1 MSSIP
6 SYKYLVAEDESL
18 IRRNLVKKI
27 DSLHLPFTLVGEA
40 SNGKDAILLIE
51 EHFPDF
57 IITDIRMPQ
66 TDGLELAQYI
76 QKNHPGTRTIILSGY
91 SDFSYAQSA
100 LRYGVKDYLLKPVT
114 LESLSQSL
122 QKILIALESETD
134 TLDSYRAG
142 NSRLGQESICQ
153 LLEKYLQENFTQ
165 EISFQALGEK
175 FGFTPE
181 YLGKLFK
188 KYTGETPSKYLT
200 RLRMNE
206 AKRLLLSNPEMEIQM
221 VGELAGYKDGFY
233 FSRAF
238 KSYTGI
244 QPSEFRHQGQ
254 WLT

>member
-1 MSSIP
+1 MNSIP

-27 DSLHLPFTLVGEA
+27 DSLNLPLTLVGEA
-40 SNGKDAILLIE
+40 SNGKDAICLIE
-51 EHFPDF
+51 EQFPDLV
-57 IITDIRMPQ
+57 ITDIRMPQ
-66 TDGLELAQYI
+66 TDGLELARYL

-100 LRYGVKDYLLKPVT
+100 LRYGVMDYLLKPVT
-114 LESLSQSL
+114 LEALSQSL
-122 QKILIALESETD
+122 QKILITMESESD
-134 TLDSYRAG
+134 TLDSYRTS
-142 NSRLGQESICQ
+142 NSKLDQESICQ
-153 LLEKYLQENFTQ
+153 LLEKYLQENFGQ
-165 EISFQALGEK
+165 EISFQELGEK

-221 VGELAGYKDGFY
+221 VGELVGYKDGFY

-238 KSYTGI
+238 KGYTGI

-254 WLT
+254 RS